1 MQWFMRTVSQ
11 PETRPRLVQLFL
23 IDGSDSQQQ
32 LKVLSNVFIT
42 YRLRFGGSNKGNS
55 EQIKLTCQSVNIYI
69 STNGRHNRHT
79 IHTWRW
85 TNSTLT
91 TIRCVRNIYTVNWKT
106 HQMFLIY
113 SLQNLIDCDT
123 RAHHEMRYPNVTW
136 HFSYLFTYLPLNYDT
151 PVFPEYFLSN
161 TYPLHL

>member
-42 YRLRFGGSNKGNS
+42 YRLRFGGSNKENFG
-55 EQIKLTCQSVNIYI
+55 QIKLTCQSVNIYI

-91 TIRCVRNIYTVNWKT
+91 TIRCVRNIYTVNWKNT
-106 HQMFLIY
+106 
-113 SLQNLIDCDT
+113 
-123 RAHHEMRYPNVTW
+123 PNIFDIQSTKPDRLWYTSSSRDEIPERDVTYLL
-136 HFSYLFTYLPLNYDT
+136 SVYLFTTELRHT
-151 PVFPEYFLSN
+151 SISGIFSE
-161 TYPLHL
+161 